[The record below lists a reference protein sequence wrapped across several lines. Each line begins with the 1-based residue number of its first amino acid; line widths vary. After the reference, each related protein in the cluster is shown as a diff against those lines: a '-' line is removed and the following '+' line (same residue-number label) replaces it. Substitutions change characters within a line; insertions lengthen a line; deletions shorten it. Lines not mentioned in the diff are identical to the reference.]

1 MGIIF
6 WGQLFTILKLLG
18 NSTNI
23 YKLLLIVFWWW
34 IRKQSPSFLSHSPQS
49 LPVVNYLVLLITY
62 FSLPIWI
69 FRFSFISG
77 TFFFSCYLSLNNF
90 DSIFYSLPH
99 GSKLFFTNYYILS
112 LIVSFCISLLFQ
124 DFFLSY
130 DLNFKPLL
138 FSYSWFP
145 THFTVKNRLLASVLQ
160 YQDRAWR
167 LPLHPNKR

>member
-77 TFFFSCYLSLNNF
+77 TFFFPVTCLWIILIPFSILYLMEAN
-90 DSIFYSLPH
+90 YSKTSNRKKKSPWNERK
-99 GSKLFFTNYYILS
+99 SKYS
-112 LIVSFCISLLFQ
+112 DWQRKVS
-124 DFFLSY
+124 Y
-130 DLNFKPLL
+130 
-138 FSYSWFP
+138 
-145 THFTVKNRLLASVLQ
+145 
-160 YQDRAWR
+160 
-167 LPLHPNKR
+167 

>member
-1 MGIIF
+1 MMDKKTVSFIPLSFSPITASS
-6 WGQLFTILKLLG
+6 QLFSSFNNLLFSA
-18 NSTNI
+18 NLNI
-23 YKLLLIVFWWW
+23 
-34 IRKQSPSFLSHSPQS
+34 Q
-49 LPVVNYLVLLITY
+49 
-62 FSLPIWI
+62 I
-69 FRFSFISG
+69 FFHFRD
-77 TFFFSCYLSLNNF
+77 FFFSCYLSLNNF